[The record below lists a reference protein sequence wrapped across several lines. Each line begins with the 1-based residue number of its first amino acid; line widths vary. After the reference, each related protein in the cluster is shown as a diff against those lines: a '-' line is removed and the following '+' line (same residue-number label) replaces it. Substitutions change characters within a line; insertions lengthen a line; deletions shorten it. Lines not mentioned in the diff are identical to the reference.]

1 MLIDL
6 RSKTT
11 KKVKNESDQKIDKY
25 FREPDLKPEDELE
38 SPHDMQIEQFSEDT
52 LLHWHGPE
60 FEKSS
65 WEKKWYL
72 IATLIL
78 AAIIL
83 YALFS
88 NSPIMAITFILIGIV
103 GYLYLQKDPR
113 DLNFSINGSGVI
125 AGNEIYEFSEAKSF
139 WIFYEP
145 HIKVISLR
153 MKGRMV
159 PHIHIPIHNQD
170 PVKVREIL
178 MQYLP
183 EKEQELGMVDIIEQV
198 LRI

>member
-1 MLIDL
+1 MNIDL
-6 RSKTT
+6 RSTAT
-11 KKVKNESDQKIDKY
+11 KKTESENEQKINKY
-25 FREPDLKPEDELE
+25 FREPDLNPEDELE

-52 LLHWHGPE
+52 LAHWHGLE

-78 AAIIL
+78 AVIIL
-83 YALFS
+83 YALFT

-125 AGNEIYEFSEAKSF
+125 AGNEIYEFSEAQSF

-145 HIKVISLR
+145 HIKAISLR
-153 MKGRMV
+153 MKGRTV
-159 PHIHIPIHNQD
+159 PHIHIPIHDQD
-170 PVKVREIL
+170 PVKLREIL
-178 MQYLP
+178 MEYLP
-183 EKEQELGMVDIIEQV
+183 EKKQELGIVDIIENV